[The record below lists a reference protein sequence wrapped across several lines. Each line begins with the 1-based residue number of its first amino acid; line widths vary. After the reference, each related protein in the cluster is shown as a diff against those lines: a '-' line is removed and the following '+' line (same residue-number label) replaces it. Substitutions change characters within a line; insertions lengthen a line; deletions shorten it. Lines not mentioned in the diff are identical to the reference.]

1 MNIPTPGVE
10 HHRMFGLRRASTERN
25 IMNFHAPKVD
35 PVRLAGATVQAVDR
49 IGEAAAEEINEAA
62 SEIRRNANEI
72 AAALQELAKD
82 IKEHT
87 KIAHEQVTLFCNQA
101 TSVLD
106 AVRTIQGRLD
116 KIEQKPGIESAQDD
130 IPTFLKQGP
139 ADFEGQKA

>member
-1 MNIPTPGVE
+1 MNIPTPRVE

-25 IMNFHAPKVD
+25 MMNFHAPRVD
-35 PVRLAGATVQAVDR
+35 PVRLTSATIRAIDR

-62 SEIRRNANEI
+62 REITRNANEI

-82 IKEHT
+82 ITEHT

-106 AVRTIQGRLD
+106 SVRTIQGRLD

-130 IPTFLKQGP
+130 IPTFLKEGP
-139 ADFEGQKA
+139 ADFEHRKA